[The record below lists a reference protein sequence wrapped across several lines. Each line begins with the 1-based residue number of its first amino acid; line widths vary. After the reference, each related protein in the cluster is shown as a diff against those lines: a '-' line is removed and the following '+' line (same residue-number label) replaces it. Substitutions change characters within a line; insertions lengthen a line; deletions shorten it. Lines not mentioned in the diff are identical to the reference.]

1 MIVAFV
7 VVVNI
12 VLFSRAFGHCASSKK
27 KNVAARDVERALRD
41 YYIVKIERDE
51 AKNEVI
57 KGKMKKGDEKKYNS
71 KIEERNSMDA
81 VVRSVLLTHLC
92 DPIASSWFCAE

>member
-27 KNVAARDVERALRD
+27 KNVAARNVERPLRD
-41 YYIVKIERDE
+41 YIVNIERDE
-51 AKNEVI
+51 AKNEMI
-57 KGKMKKGDEKKYNS
+57 KEKMNQKRDEKK
-71 KIEERNSMDA
+71 
-81 VVRSVLLTHLC
+81 
-92 DPIASSWFCAE
+92 